1 MMNELTQKIE
11 KLQGFLEMGISLGF
25 FTDEETDEID
35 ETLRDTFTSLADLS
49 EKLLALAN

>member
-1 MMNELTQKIE
+1 MLNELTKNVE
-11 KLQGFLEMGISLGF
+11 RLGNFLEIGISFGF

-35 ETLRDTFTSLADLS
+35 ETLRDIFKSLTDLS

>member
-1 MMNELTQKIE
+1 MNLLR
-11 KLQGFLEMGISLGF
+11 KLKSFKVFLEMGISLGF

-35 ETLRDTFTSLADLS
+35 ETLRDTFKSLADLS